1 MKPEEQP
8 FYIPDEDEPSV
19 FGSCVNVSTMA
30 NGHLASG
37 SFDQEHWYW
46 PTWLKAKKRRQHL
59 ERWRSANPD
68 APALHYPPFFDADS
82 YESIGLN
89 LIVRLRTELKEPD
102 YPVFAPTPTMFI
114 GDTRKISLR
123 WVLQYARD
131 NQMDPNEAVLVAEHE
146 RDLGGLTLNSQPAWK
161 GQWWKEIMELPGIGY
176 PIWRYKDGHENVAI
190 PYLLMPGPLSESI
203 VIVRVHEKNP
213 NISYKLVTIRQKG
226 GEVVG
231 EFTGYEGFD
240 RVELDGLLKSFRAG
254 FWS

>member
-1 MKPEEQP
+1 MKPEENTY
-8 FYIPDEDEPSV
+8 YIPAEDEPSV
-19 FGSCVNVSTMA
+19 FSSDASIRECGS
-30 NGHLASG
+30 AS
-37 SFDQEHWYW
+37 FNDRWTW
-46 PTWLKAKKRRQHL
+46 PLWFKAKQIKEHCA
-59 ERWRSANPD
+59 EWREKNPD
-68 APALHYPPFFDADS
+68 ASAWHCPPMMFAQDPVNTG
-82 YESIGLN
+82 IN
-89 LIVRLRTELKEPD
+89 LARLLRNQLKASWAEP
-102 YPVFAPTPTMFI
+102 PVFDPPPTMFI

-131 NQMDPNEAVLVAEHE
+131 NNMDPSEAALVAEHE
-146 RDLGGLTLNSQPAWK
+146 RDLGGLTLNDQAAWK

-176 PIWRYKDGHENVAI
+176 PIWRYKDGHEHVAI
-190 PYLLMPGPLSESI
+190 PFLLMPGPLSESI

-240 RVELDGLLKSFRAG
+240 RVELDSLLKSFRAG